1 MSKTPRRSRRRQGPK
16 MVVCPCCHKTVAF
29 CWSCRCGFQ
38 MCQECMNDN
47 LWGVTCNNITWH
59 CPDCGKS
66 NGFGNQ

>member
-1 MSKTPRRSRRRQGPK
+1 
-16 MVVCPCCHKTVAF
+16 
-29 CWSCRCGFQ
+29 
-38 MCQECMNDN
+38 MNEN